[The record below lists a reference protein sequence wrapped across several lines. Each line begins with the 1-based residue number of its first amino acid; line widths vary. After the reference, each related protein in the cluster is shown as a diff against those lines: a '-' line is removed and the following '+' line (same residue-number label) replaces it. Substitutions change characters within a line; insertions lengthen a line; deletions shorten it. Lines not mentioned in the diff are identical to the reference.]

1 MNKIIIAIDGYS
13 SCGKSTI
20 AKGLA
25 KVLGY
30 TFIDSG
36 AMYRAASLYFLE
48 NNIAFLP
55 ENRDEQAINKALDSI
70 QILFVLNPTTGNQET
85 FLNGTNVENEIR
97 KLYVANHVS
106 KVSTIS
112 AVRKSLVAKQQAMG
126 NKKGIVM
133 DGRDIGTVVF
143 PDAELKLFVTAD
155 ADIRAQRRQLELELK
170 GETLALE
177 TIKQN
182 LLERDFI
189 DSTRADSPLK
199 KAADA
204 IEIDTSFLNPEQ
216 QLELALNHFK
226 EKSASLQA

>member
-36 AMYRAASLYFLE
+36 AMYRAVSLYFLE

-55 ENRDEQAINKALDSI
+55 ENRDEQAINKALDLI
-70 QILFVLNPTTGNQET
+70 EIRFVLNPTTGNQET

-126 NKKGIVM
+126 AQKGIVM

-143 PDAELKLFVTAD
+143 PNAELKLFVTAD
-155 ADIRAQRRQLELELK
+155 ADIRAQRRQLELEQK

-177 TIKQN
+177 IIKQN

-189 DSTRADSPLK
+189 DSTREDSPLK

-204 IEIDTSFLNPEQ
+204 IEIDTSFLNPEE
-216 QLELALNHFK
+216 QLELALKHFK
-226 EKSASLQA
+226 EIGSSSKS

>member
-36 AMYRAASLYFLE
+36 AMYRAVTLYFLE

-55 ENRDEQAINKALDSI
+55 ENKDEQAINKALDSI
-70 QILFVLNPTTGNQET
+70 QILFVLNPNTGNQET
-85 FLNGTNVENEIR
+85 FLNGSNAENEIR

-106 KVSTIS
+106 KVSTLS

-143 PDAELKLFVTAD
+143 PNAELKLFVTAD
-155 ADIRAQRRQLELELK
+155 ADIRSQRRQLELKLK

-189 DSTRADSPLK
+189 DSTREDSPLK

-216 QLELALNHFK
+216 QLELALKYFN
-226 EKSASLQA
+226 EKTASLKR

>member
-36 AMYRAASLYFLE
+36 AMYRAVSLYFLE

-143 PDAELKLFVTAD
+143 PNAELKLFVTAD

-204 IEIDTSFLNPEQ
+204 IEIDTSFLNPVQ

>member
-70 QILFVLNPTTGNQET
+70 QILFVLNPNTGIQET

-112 AVRKSLVAKQQAMG
+112 AVRKSLVGKQQAMG